1 MDALPNE
8 KKGLISNK
16 EFLWSVLNAKNKAPQ
31 EKKAQ
36 TEVTF
41 GHSYL
46 DWLNIDF
53 FFKIFLQTSCIL
65 YDSHVRS

>member
-16 EFLWSVLNAKNKAPQ
+16 EFLRSVLNAKNKAPQ

-46 DWLNIDF
+46 SCLHVDF
-53 FFKIFLQTSCIL
+53 FLRLNFKL
-65 YDSHVRS
+65 DV